1 MTSVI
6 KKLSLSLLCSAF
18 LVLGLAGC
26 SSNEPQGFMVGDKEG
41 LGHGIPAPETP
52 AAETPV
58 TPPGAPAS
66 GEPAKQPAESGDPA
80 PSQGEAKNSLGYT
93 PDAEGAQ
100 SGQPASK

>member
-18 LVLGLAGC
+18 LTLGLTGC
-26 SSNEPQGFMVGDKEG
+26 ASNEPQGFMVGDKEG
-41 LGHGIPAPETP
+41 LGHGIPAPD
-52 AAETPV
+52 PV
-58 TPPGAPAS
+58 AAPAPPTAD
-66 GEPAKQPAESGDPA
+66 PAKKPEESAGDAPA
-80 PSQGEAKNSLGYT
+80 PGEGKNSLGYT